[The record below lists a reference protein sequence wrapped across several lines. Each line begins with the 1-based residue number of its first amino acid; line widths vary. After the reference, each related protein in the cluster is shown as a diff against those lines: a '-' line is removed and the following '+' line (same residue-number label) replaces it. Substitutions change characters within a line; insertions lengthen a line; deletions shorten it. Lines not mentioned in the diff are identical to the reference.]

1 MMANNNLLTFVNNA
15 SSSIQDA
22 MGKPPKKKRVVNVK
36 KFVQSRVKRLD
47 NAAPKPIRGNRPKA
61 THQLSTKPVS
71 SLLSRGSSC
80 TWPDIRASPVSV
92 VPNVSA
98 LSDRETTS
106 HGHPTAMMTT
116 DCDLRSYSAPD
127 LFPSQPAHCAQP
139 ALDPELESLLS
150 SLTSSPDPLSRHG
163 SFESVYTTNHLSARA
178 SPSYN
183 MPVSPYSDFST
194 DELDSAYSSP
204 IESARLS
211 SNCSPTS
218 FPTIA
223 ETASSLPTW
232 TSPLQSS
239 NMSPEWPTVT
249 ASSCVQ
255 EIASEWM
262 SSDSTSTTTTSTCVY
277 DQGPPMTPTV
287 SQLLEQYNTY

>member
-22 MGKPPKKKRVVNVK
+22 MGKPPKKKRVVNVR

-61 THQLSTKPVS
+61 THQLSKPVS
-71 SLLSRGSSC
+71 NVLSRGSSC
-80 TWPDIRASPVSV
+80 TWPDIRSSTVSV
-92 VPNVSA
+92 VPLSA
-98 LSDRETTS
+98 DRETTT
-106 HGHPTAMMTT
+106 HGCSTPHLTT
-116 DCDLRSYSAPD
+116 QCNQRSFSSPD
-127 LFPSQPAHCAQP
+127 LFPAQPRCTQPAI
-139 ALDPELESLLS
+139 DPELESLLS

-163 SFESVYTTNHLSARA
+163 SFESLYTTNHLSARA
-178 SPSYN
+178 SPSY
-183 MPVSPYSDFST
+183 MPVSPFSDFST

-211 SNCSPTS
+211 SNCSPTN
-218 FPTIA
+218 FLTIA

-232 TSPLQSS
+232 TSPLQSG
-239 NMSPEWPTVT
+239 NMNPEWPTVT

-255 EIASEWM
+255 EISSEWM
-262 SSDSTSTTTTSTCVY
+262 SSDSMSIPTTTTTSVY